1 MQWAEYV
8 SNLTKKYKNNQNE
21 YDLLD
26 RLENTLTTDGFPT
39 IGSIITSR
47 LIIIVFEDYIIPPI
61 PILKGW
67 NRIIFNNRW
76 YYTFNHKN
84 YKENIK
90 DTLKKMLEIFSNK
103 YNEKYLFYFF

>member
-61 PILKGW
+61 PIAKGW

-76 YYTFNHKN
+76 YYTFNHN
-84 YKENIK
+84 NVLISHARQNQAQHSQSICQC
-90 DTLKKMLEIFSNK
+90 M
-103 YNEKYLFYFF
+103 